1 MCPGPA
7 LALAVARGTATD
19 KATGTGRVTAMG
31 AAPERAK
38 GRLGSRS
45 RTRSHQA
52 GAGGNLATT
61 EGRVHPRGSRV
72 SKGGRAL
79 DLAPRHRSSRAS
91 TEGSPAPAL
100 AARRRDSRVST
111 EGSPAP
117 ALAADRSRIRKAA
130 TAHHRLAGEATRRRD
145 PCRRPCRHPCLGGPT
160 TIPCRRPD
168 TPGQD
173 GEACAGEAWCS
184 LTQARSRRLAGPTRA
199 SSRSTRRHH
208 S

>member
-100 AARRRDSRVST
+100 AA
-111 EGSPAP
+111 
-117 ALAADRSRIRKAA
+117 DRSRIRKAA
-130 TAHHRLAGEATRRRD
+130 TAHRLAGEATRRRD

-199 SSRSTRRHH
+199 SSRSTRRRH